1 MSTIE
6 DLRKMVVSRIQK
18 CEERK
23 EKGEYLDLSALQGY
37 IMALRR
43 ILGRIDFIIW
53 SKE

>member
-6 DLRKMVVSRIQK
+6 DLRKVVVSKIQE
-18 CEERK
+18 CEKRK
-23 EKGEYLDLSALQGY
+23 AKGEYLDLSALQGY
-37 IMALRR
+37 IIALRR